1 MKSKRNQNNAKNAV
15 LNVLAQIEE
24 TARKEFLPSIGPIK
38 GKIIEDVIKE
48 HKPKRALEIGT
59 LHGYS
64 AILMANII
72 LSGKD
77 GNEYFD
83 DSEYDSRKTILV
95 SVEKDQKLAN
105 IAKKNIQNS
114 KLSEKIQV
122 INGDA
127 LEVIPKL
134 KSKFDLIFLDATK
147 SEYLKYLRLVEKH
160 SLLNKRAVVIADNVL
175 IYENEMKDYLDYV
188 RNSGKYIS
196 RTTETTLEFTRNV
209 KDALE
214 VSINVEI

>member
-1 MKSKRNQNNAKNAV
+1 MKSKSNQSNAKNTV
-15 LNVLAQIEE
+15 LNVLTEIEE

-48 HKPKRALEIGT
+48 HKPKKALEIGT

-64 AILMANII
+64 AILMANIM

-77 GNEYFD
+77 GNAYFD

-95 SVEKDQKLAN
+95 SVEKDQKLAS
-105 IAKKNIQNS
+105 IAKKNIENS
-114 KLSEKIQV
+114 KLSEKIKV

-127 LEVIPKL
+127 LDVIPKL

-147 SEYLKYLRLVEKH
+147 CEYLEYLRLVEENN
-160 SLLNKRAVVIADNVL
+160 LLNKRAVVIADNVL

-188 RNSGKYIS
+188 RNSGKYNS
-196 RTTETTLEFTRNV
+196 RTTETTLEFSKNV

-214 VSINVEI
+214 VSINVVI

>member
-1 MKSKRNQNNAKNAV
+1 MKSKRNRNQNNAKNAV

-48 HKPKRALEIGT
+48 HKPKKALEIGT

-72 LSGKD
+72 LSGKG

-95 SVEKDQKLAN
+95 SVEK
-105 IAKKNIQNS
+105 
-114 KLSEKIQV
+114 
-122 INGDA
+122 
-127 LEVIPKL
+127 
-134 KSKFDLIFLDATK
+134 
-147 SEYLKYLRLVEKH
+147 
-160 SLLNKRAVVIADNVL
+160 
-175 IYENEMKDYLDYV
+175 
-188 RNSGKYIS
+188 
-196 RTTETTLEFTRNV
+196 
-209 KDALE
+209 
-214 VSINVEI
+214 

>member
-1 MKSKRNQNNAKNAV
+1 MKSKRNRNQNNAKNAV

-48 HKPKRALEIGT
+48 HKPKKALEIGT

-72 LSGKD
+72 LSGKG

-105 IAKKNIQNS
+105 IAKKNIENS
-114 KLSEKIQV
+114 KLSKKIQV

-196 RTTETTLEFTRNV
+196 
-209 KDALE
+209 
-214 VSINVEI
+214 